1 MLEGEKIQETDQLM
15 ISMFSD
21 VAQMENQTYGAKSI
35 QSVQNQNIL
44 INQIAPKV
52 TLGVAGSN

>member
-1 MLEGEKIQETDQLM
+1 MLEGEKIQEIDQLM

-35 QSVQNQNIL
+35 QSV
-44 INQIAPKV
+44 
-52 TLGVAGSN
+52 